1 MQQRIRVMIH
11 SDDPIVRGGV
21 VGLLRQRPELIL
33 LEDGD
38 QLGQAVLVLCVDAV
52 DEAALAVM
60 RRLWRNNPVQTVLLV
75 GHIREAELFDA
86 LECGVTTVVR
96 RHEASPERVVH
107 AIQMAHRGSG
117 DLPPDLLG
125 GLLSQVGRAR
135 RTRAGEVMLAG
146 LSPREIDVI
155 KLVAEGLDTSE
166 IAVKLCYSERTI
178 KNVLHDVMLRLNLRN
193 RAHVVAYAAREGY
206 LR

>member
-11 SDDPIVRGGV
+11 SDDPVVRGGV
-21 VGLLRQRPELIL
+21 VGLLRQRPELTL

-38 QLGQAVLVLCVDAV
+38 QPGDAVLVLCVDSV
-52 DEAALAVM
+52 DEVSLAVM
-60 RRLWRNNPVQTVLLV
+60 RRLWRNNPVQTVLMA
-75 GHIREAELFDA
+75 GQIREAELFDA
-86 LECGVTTVVR
+86 LECGVTAVVR
-96 RHEASPERVVH
+96 RREASPERVVH

-135 RTRAGEVMLAG
+135 RAGSGEVMMMG
-146 LSPREIDVI
+146 FSPREIDVI
-155 KLVAEGLDTSE
+155 KLVAEGLDTHG
-166 IAVKLCYSERTI
+166 IAVKLCYSERTV
-178 KNVLHDVMLRLNLRN
+178 KNVLHDMMLRLNLRN
-193 RAHVVAYAAREGY
+193 RAHAVAYAAREGY